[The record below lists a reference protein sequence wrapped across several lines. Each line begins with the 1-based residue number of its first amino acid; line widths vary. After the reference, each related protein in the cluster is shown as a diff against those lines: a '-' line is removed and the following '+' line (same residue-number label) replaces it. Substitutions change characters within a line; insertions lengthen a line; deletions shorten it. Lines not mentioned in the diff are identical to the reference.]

1 MKHSRPKQ
9 SGWRRFLA
17 RWRELTG
24 RPRFLVYA
32 ILVHVIFF
40 VMLVLSLDWRPTPRP
55 APVKA
60 NVVDA
65 VVVDEARVQ
74 AELEKLRQ
82 AEARKQRRSRDLE
95 QARLREEKR
104 LAALKKK
111 RRQEQ
116 HRLQSQEKKRRAEAK
131 RIATLKKK
139 RQLEQHR
146 LQAEKKK
153 RLEETKRV
161 AALKKKRQAAQRQLE
176 KKREEQARLAALK
189 KEQAELERQRRRAE
203 AKRRQAAE
211 QELQRR
217 LAAEQQ
223 RLAQAREAKVRS
235 IVDQAI
241 IVIKQKVN
249 RNWLRPPKI
258 KKGLSCQVLVQL
270 IPGGDVV
277 SVRIIQSSG
286 DPIFDRSVESAVR
299 KASPLPLPK
308 DRTLFDRFRELKFIF
323 KPEG

>member
-1 MKHSRPKQ
+1 MKHSGSKR
-9 SGWRRFLA
+9 SGWGRFLV
-17 RWRELTG
+17 WGRELTG

-32 ILVHVIFF
+32 LLVHVIFF
-40 VMLVLSLDWRPTPRP
+40 AMLVLSLDWRPASRP
-55 APVKA
+55 VPVKA

-74 AELEKLRQ
+74 AEMEKLRQ
-82 AEARKQRRSRDLE
+82 VEARKQRRAKDLE
-95 QARLREEKR
+95 QARRREERR

-111 RRQEQ
+111 RHQEQ
-116 HRLQSQEKKRRAEAK
+116 RRLQAQEKKRRTEAK
-131 RIATLKKK
+131 RVATLKKK
-139 RQLEQHR
+139 RQLEQRR

-176 KKREEQARLAALK
+176 KKREAQARLAALK
-189 KEQAELERQRRRAE
+189 KEQAELERQRR
-203 AKRRQAAE
+203 QAAE
-211 QELQRR
+211 RALRQR

-223 RLAQAREAKVRS
+223 HLAQVREAKVRS
-235 IVDQAI
+235 IVDQAVM
-241 IVIKQKVN
+241 VIKQKVN

-258 KKGLSCQVLVQL
+258 KKGLSCQVRVQL
-270 IPGGDVV
+270 IPGGEVV
-277 SVRIIQSSG
+277 SVRIIESSG

-299 KASPLPLPK
+299 KASPLPLPQ
-308 DRTLFDRFRELKFIF
+308 DRALFDRFRELKFIF